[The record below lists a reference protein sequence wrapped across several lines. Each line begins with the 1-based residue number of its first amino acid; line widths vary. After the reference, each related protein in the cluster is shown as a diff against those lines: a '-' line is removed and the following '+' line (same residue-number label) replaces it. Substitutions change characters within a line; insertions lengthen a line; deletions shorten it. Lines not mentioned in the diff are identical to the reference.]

1 MGNFFVMSIRC
12 NKCSASDFGFIINDA
27 NTAINPNDNSLWV
40 KCALYDFGWGKENGF
55 YKAPLPDFD
64 TLINLVLYSTDR
76 EDMYGAAAVILD
88 KFADELLC
96 QCEMLMID
104 CRRKKDFKKL
114 VELFDLKTSTNRS
127 SITQKTYRQIQDD
140 YMRWKKVSEIAKRM

>member
-1 MGNFFVMSIRC
+1 MGNFFVMSIRF

-27 NTAINPNDNSLWV
+27 NTAINPNDNSIWV

-55 YKAPLPDFD
+55 FKAPLPDFD
-64 TLINLVLYSTDR
+64 TLFNLALNSANR

-96 QCEMLMID
+96 QCEIFMND
-104 CRRKKDFKKL
+104 CSRKKDFKKM
-114 VELFDLKTSTNRS
+114 VELFNLKLSTNRS
-127 SITQKTYRQIQDD
+127 SITQKTYGQIQND
-140 YMRWKKVSEIAKRM
+140 YMRWKKVSEIAMRM